1 MPRSKSAVEADEL
14 VERFSAHSLRAGHA
28 VKRAAIVETL

>member
-1 MPRSKSAVEADEL
+1 MAMPRNKSAVEADEL

-28 VKRAAIVETL
+28 TLRGRL